1 MGVND
6 RAAVRL
12 RIGELVLHG
21 VDARD
26 RARIGAAVE
35 RELVRLL
42 RSAPLDARRPVRA
55 DRIDGGSFGVP
66 GMRRPDALGAG
77 IAQAIHRSLRGGT
90 DRS

>member
-21 VDARD
+21 VEARD
-26 RARIGAAVE
+26 RASVGAAVE

-42 RSAPLDARRPVRA
+42 RAAPLDARRPVRA
-55 DRIDGGSFGVP
+55 DRADGGSFGVP
-66 GMRRPDALGAG
+66 AVRRPDALGVG
-77 IAQAIHRSLRGGT
+77 IARAIHRSLRGGT